1 MLLLQ
6 LNILVQNILL
16 LLLKSQTVCIIIS
29 LKKNT
34 EETWLMPSAI
44 DTEAQLAEQPP
55 TACVWL
61 TRRRHEGRHGVSDT
75 WTLLYLVIAY
85 FGE

>member
-6 LNILVQNILL
+6 LNILVQ
-16 LLLKSQTVCIIIS
+16 KCFVVTFEIS
-29 LKKNT
+29 NSVYNYFFKNNT